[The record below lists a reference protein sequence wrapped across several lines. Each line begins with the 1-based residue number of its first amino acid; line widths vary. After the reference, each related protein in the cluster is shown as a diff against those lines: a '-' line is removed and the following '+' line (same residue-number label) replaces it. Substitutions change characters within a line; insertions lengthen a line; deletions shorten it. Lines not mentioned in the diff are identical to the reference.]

1 MASAPSPTAPASPAP
16 GLLVAVTGVPAA
28 GKTRLLVELAAW
40 HGTRHGRTEGFVA
53 VAGERAGPGAG
64 ADAYRLQ
71 LLGSG
76 EELAW
81 AVRDEER
88 SPPYRFEA
96 ATFTR
101 LQGWARALP
110 VSSPLVLLDEFSRF
124 EARGEGLM
132 PLWPVIVASRPR
144 IVVVAVRSGLEAA
157 IEERLG
163 RRFDLRIDAARPDA
177 LARLQSA
184 CADYGEWTRIG
195 LFGGAA
201 GGIETTVGTA
211 LHVAKVPLR
220 GLALASLQ
228 GAMMTFTGFGLS
240 RPSRVVWVPFISAG
254 LKALSPGGSRLRPM
268 LAISA
273 QGALYGAAVQ
283 IAGWNFAGVALG
295 GALVG
300 AWAALQGFALQYLAL
315 GGELVKAYDAVLLWL
330 AARFHVSAPGLAWL
344 VGAWALLHALVAGGV
359 ALAAWRLRAPPKRLR
374 DLIERESERAP
385 AAAVAAASPPPRRTH
400 PLRDLGR
407 WPFWLPLLVVGG
419 VMLTAG
425 RPLEL
430 VAWLVLRFFA
440 VSVVLLALVSLV
452 RPARWAGA
460 LRRHGW
466 WGPALALADAIDR
479 CEGDTGGPRPGPAER
494 EVAGE
499 GGQAGAMSLS
509 AGK

>member
-1 MASAPSPTAPASPAP
+1 MASSPAPPPPAP
-16 GLLVAVTGVPAA
+16 GLLVAVTGVPGT
-28 GKTRLLVELAAW
+28 GKTRLLAELAAW

-53 VAGERAGPGAG
+53 VAGERAEPGAG
-64 ADAYRLQ
+64 AEEYRLQ
-71 LLGSG
+71 LLATG
-76 EELAW
+76 EDLAW
-81 AVRDEER
+81 AMRDETV
-88 SPPYRFEA
+88 SPPYRF
-96 ATFTR
+96 ATATASR
-101 LQGWARALP
+101 LQSWAGTLP
-110 VSSPLVLLDEFSRF
+110 AASPLVVLDEFSRF
-124 EARGEGLM
+124 EARGGGLM
-132 PLWPVIVASRPR
+132 PLWPAIVAARPR

-177 LARLQSA
+177 LARLQGA

-268 LAISA
+268 LAISV

-283 IAGWNFAGVALG
+283 LAGWNFVGVTVG
-295 GALVG
+295 GGLVG
-300 AWAALQGFALQYLAL
+300 AWAAMQGFALQYLVL
-315 GGELVKAYDAVLLWL
+315 GGEMVKAYDAVVLWL
-330 AARFHVSAPGLAWL
+330 AGRWHVSAPGLPWL

-359 ALAAWRLRAPPKRLR
+359 ALAAWSLRAPPKRLR
-374 DLIERESERAP
+374 DLIERESRRTP
-385 AAAVAAASPPPRRTH
+385 AATGGAAGRPSRGRHA
-400 PLRDLGR
+400 LRDLAR
-407 WPFWLPLLVVGG
+407 WQFWLPILVVGG
-419 VMLTAG
+419 VMLATG
-425 RPLEL
+425 RSLEA
-430 VAWLVLRFFA
+430 VAWLVLRFLA

-452 RPARWAGA
+452 RPARWADG
-460 LRRHGW
+460 LRRRGF

-479 CEGDTGGPRPGPAER
+479 RGGGAEGSRPGPADR
-494 EVAGE
+494 
-499 GGQAGAMSLS
+499 
-509 AGK
+509 